1 MMIISK
7 DDKKLDEIK
16 NRGALMEGDYLQV
29 ASDIISD
36 VRKNGDK
43 ALFEYTKKFDKFD
56 IDSKNIKVSSDEIK
70 EAYKNTS
77 DDLVSAIKQAKEN
90 ILSFHKMQMEKTWLY
105 ETELGAMLGQ
115 KITPLDSAGIY
126 VPGGKAAYFSS
137 VLMNALPAVA
147 AGVKDIYMASPATGG
162 MINSAVLVAADICG
176 IKDIYKIGGAQAVA
190 ALAYGTESV
199 KKVDKI
205 TGPGNIYVAMAKKL
219 VFGAVDID
227 MIAGPSEV
235 LIIAGENARA
245 EYVAAD
251 MLAQCEHD
259 ELASAVTIVWDR
271 GLAEKIEKELYIQ
284 LEKLPKK
291 HIAEVSLKKHS
302 AIIVVESLDE
312 ACEVANNIAP
322 EHLELYID
330 DALSHIGKIRH
341 AGAIFVGENSPE
353 AAGDYYAGPNHVLP
367 TGGSARFFSPLGTYD
382 FFKRSSI
389 IYYNKASLMA
399 NGKNIITMAENENLH
414 AHANSIQVRIKG

>member
-1 MMIISK
+1 MIISK
-7 DDKKLDEIK
+7 SDKKLQDIK
-16 NRGALMEGDYLQV
+16 NRGALMEGNYLQT
-29 ASDIISD
+29 ASDIINN
-36 VRKNGDK
+36 VIKNGDT

-56 IDSKNIKVSSDEIK
+56 INNDNIKVSRQE
-70 EAYKNTS
+70 
-77 DDLVSAIKQAKEN
+77 
-90 ILSFHKMQMEKTWLY
+90 LSFHKMQMEKTWLY
-105 ETELGAMLGQ
+105 ETEMGAMLGQ

-162 MINSAVLVAADICG
+162 AINSAVLVAADICG
-176 IKDIYKIGGAQAVA
+176 IKEIYKIGGAQAIA

-219 VFGAVDID
+219 VFGACDID
-227 MIAGPSEV
+227 MIAGPSEI
-235 LIIAGENARA
+235 LIIAGDNARP

-259 ELASAVTIVWDR
+259 ELASAVTITWNKE
-271 GLAEKIEKELYIQ
+271 LAEKIESQVYAQ

-291 HIAEVSLKKHS
+291 DIAKVSLEKHS
-302 AIIVVESLDE
+302 AIILVDNLDE
-312 ACEVANNIAP
+312 ACEVANSIAP

-389 IYYNKASLMA
+389 IYYNRNSLQE
-399 NGKNIITMAENENLH
+399 NGKDIITMAEHENLQ
-414 AHANSIQVRIKG
+414 AHANSIKVRM

>member
-1 MMIISK
+1 MIINK
-7 DDKKLDEIK
+7 NDKKLEEIK
-16 NRGALMEGDYLQV
+16 NRGAIMEGDYLQI
-29 ASDIISD
+29 ASDIIAD
-36 VRKNGDK
+36 VRKRGDT

-56 IDSKNIKVSSDEIK
+56 INKDNIKVSRKEIE
-70 EAYKNTS
+70 EAYKNT
-77 DDLVSAIKQAKEN
+77 DAKLIEAIKKAKEN

-105 ETELGAMLGQ
+105 ETEKGAMLGQ

-147 AGVKDIYMASPATGG
+147 AGVKHISMASPATGG
-162 MINSAVLVAADICG
+162 AINSAVLVAADICG
-176 IKDIYKIGGAQAVA
+176 ISEIYKIGGAQAVA
-190 ALAYGTESV
+190 ALAYGTETV

-219 VFGAVDID
+219 VFGVCDID
-227 MIAGPSEV
+227 MIAGPSEI
-235 LIIAGENARA
+235 LIIAGDNARA

-259 ELASAVTIVWDR
+259 ELASAVTILWNKE
-271 GLAEKIEKELYIQ
+271 LAEKIERQVYTQ

-291 HIAEVSLKKHS
+291 DIAKVSLEKHS
-302 AIIVVESLDE
+302 AIILVDNLDE

-367 TGGSARFFSPLGTYD
+367 TGGSAKFFSPLGTYD

-389 IYYNKASLMA
+389 IYYNRNSLQE
-399 NGKNIITMAENENLH
+399 NGANIITMAEHENLQ
-414 AHANSIQVRIKG
+414 AHANSIKVRM

>member
-1 MMIISK
+1 MIINK
-7 DDKKLDEIK
+7 NDKKLEEIK
-16 NRGALMEGDYLQV
+16 NRGAVLEGGYLQT
-29 ASDIISD
+29 ASEIISN
-36 VRKNGDK
+36 VRQNGDK

-56 IDSKNIKVSSDEIK
+56 INKDNIKVSRAEI
-70 EAYKNTS
+70 EQAYKNTS
-77 DDLVSAIKQAKEN
+77 KELTESIKRAYEN
-90 ILSFHKMQMEKTWLY
+90 ILAFHKLQMEKTWLI
-105 ETELGAMLGQ
+105 ETEHGAMLGQ

-137 VLMNALPAVA
+137 VLMNAVPAVA
-147 AGVKDIYMASPATGG
+147 AGVKHISMVSPAVNGQ
-162 MINSAVLVAADICG
+162 INSAVLVAADICG
-176 IKDIYKIGGAQAVA
+176 IKDIYKVGGAQAVA

-235 LIIAGENARA
+235 LIIADNKADA
-245 EYVAAD
+245 KCVASD

-259 ELASAVTIVWDR
+259 ELASAVTIVWNR
-271 GLAEKIEKELYIQ
+271 ELAEKIEKEVYAQ
-284 LEKLPKK
+284 LEVLPKK
-291 HIAEVSLKKHS
+291 HIAEVSINKHS
-302 AIIVVESLDE
+302 AIILADNLDD
-312 ACEVANNIAP
+312 ACEIANNIAP
-322 EHLELYID
+322 EHLELYIE

-341 AGAIFVGENSPE
+341 AGAIFVGGNSPE

-389 IYYNKASLMA
+389 IYYNKEALKAGS
-399 NGKNIITMAENENLH
+399 KDIIIMAENENLQG
-414 AHANSIQVRIKG
+414 HANSIKVRM